1 MERKGRIRRDLL
13 IFFAAI
19 SYSCS
24 PSGQGEEVRCVVH
37 FESSGY
43 ATKAL
48 DPDEQKITDISL
60 MVFDETGDAEECIWI
75 PKAGGTA
82 ELTLVKGKS
91 YDFRACANF
100 GYQVYA
106 DHISEL
112 EEVTFHMTYPDE
124 YREGMPMYASADDV
138 IIGADGTAHLA
149 FDRLMAKITVRM
161 DRSRLSDGVEM
172 YVRSARICNCPKV
185 TNVFVPN
192 KVTGRDKCHNVGFSR
207 NDHET
212 SVLNISG
219 PDGKSGD
226 VAFYMLENMQGNA
239 EADASA
245 CSYIEMELDY
255 MSDTKYSADPLK
267 YRFYLGDGMG
277 NHDVERNTHYKIL
290 VCPEDDGL
298 SDDGWR
304 VDKEGLRDN
313 VPVTF
318 ASYPSSYIRGN
329 IGDNIHIWCEF
340 TPEDTPFDVGEEYM
354 KDDKANGIYDYKI
367 DPDGHGATLTLTGP
381 GRGLIYMS
389 AGKPVDESALYVIEV
404 NLPKD

>member
-60 MVFDETGDAEECIWI
+60 MVFDEAGDAEECIWI
-75 PKAGGTA
+75 PKAGGSA

-112 EEVTFHMTYPDE
+112 EEVTFHMAYPDE
-124 YREGMPMYASADDV
+124 YQEGMPMFASADDV
-138 IIGADGTAHLA
+138 IIGADGTVQLA
-149 FDRLMAKITVRM
+149 FDRLMSKISIRM

-354 KDDKANGIYDYKI
+354 KDDKANGIYDYEI

>member
-1 MERKGRIRRDLL
+1 MERKGRIRGGLL

-112 EEVTFHMTYPDE
+112 EEVTFHMAYPDE

-138 IIGADGTAHLA
+138 IIGADGTVHLA

-192 KVTGRDKCHNVGFSR
+192 KVTGSDKCHNVGFSR

-226 VAFYMLENMQGNA
+226 VAFYMLENMQGEEEPDPNV
-239 EADASA
+239 

-255 MSDTKYSADPLK
+255 MSDTKYSTDPLK

-298 SDDGWR
+298 SDDDWR

-318 ASYPSSYIRGN
+318 ASYPSSYIRGD
-329 IGDNIHIWCEF
+329 IGDKIHIWCEF

-354 KDDKANGIYDYKI
+354 KDDKANGIYDYEI
-367 DPDGHGATLTLTGP
+367 DTDGHGATLTLTGP

>member
-1 MERKGRIRRDLL
+1 MERKGRIRRELL

-37 FESSGY
+37 FEGSGY

-112 EEVTFHMTYPDE
+112 EEVTFHMAYPDE
-124 YREGMPMYASADDV
+124 YQEGMPMYASADDV
-138 IIGADGTAHLA
+138 IIGADGTVHLA
-149 FDRLMAKITVRM
+149 FDRLMSKISIRM

-192 KVTGRDKCHNVGFSR
+192 KVTGSDKCHNVGFSR

-239 EADASA
+239 EANASA

-255 MSDTKYSADPLK
+255 MSDTKYSTDPLK

-277 NHDVERNTHYKIL
+277 NHDIERNTHYRIL

-318 ASYPSSYIRGN
+318 ASYPSSYIRGD
-329 IGDNIHIWCEF
+329 IGDKIHIWCEF

-354 KDDKANGIYDYKI
+354 KDDKANGIYDYEI
-367 DPDGHGATLTLTGP
+367 DTDGHGATLTLTGP

>member
-1 MERKGRIRRDLL
+1 MERKGRIRRELL

-37 FESSGY
+37 FEGSGY

-60 MVFDETGDAEECIWI
+60 MVFDEAGDAEECIWI

-138 IIGADGTAHLA
+138 IIGADGTVHLA

-192 KVTGRDKCHNVGFSR
+192 KVTGSDKCHNVGFSR

-239 EADASA
+239 EANASA

-255 MSDTKYSADPLK
+255 LSDTKYSTDPLK
-267 YRFYLGDGMG
+267 YRFYLGDCKGC
-277 NHDVERNTHYKIL
+277 HDIERNTHYRIL

-318 ASYPSSYIRGN
+318 ASYPSSYIRGD
-329 IGDNIHIWCEF
+329 IGDKIHIWCEF

-354 KDDKANGIYDYKI
+354 KDDKANGIYDYEI

>member
-1 MERKGRIRRDLL
+1 
-13 IFFAAI
+13 
-19 SYSCS
+19 
-24 PSGQGEEVRCVVH
+24 
-37 FESSGY
+37 
-43 ATKAL
+43 
-48 DPDEQKITDISL
+48 
-60 MVFDETGDAEECIWI
+60 
-75 PKAGGTA
+75 
-82 ELTLVKGKS
+82 
-91 YDFRACANF
+91 
-100 GYQVYA
+100 
-106 DHISEL
+106 
-112 EEVTFHMTYPDE
+112 
-124 YREGMPMYASADDV
+124 
-138 IIGADGTAHLA
+138 
-149 FDRLMAKITVRM
+149 
-161 DRSRLSDGVEM
+161 
-172 YVRSARICNCPKV
+172 
-185 TNVFVPN
+185 
-192 KVTGRDKCHNVGFSR
+192 
-207 NDHET
+207 
-212 SVLNISG
+212 
-219 PDGKSGD
+219 
-226 VAFYMLENMQGNA
+226 MLENMQGEEEPDPNV
-239 EADASA
+239 

-277 NHDVERNTHYKIL
+277 CHDIERNTHYRIL

-298 SDDGWR
+298 SDDDWR

-354 KDDKANGIYDYKI
+354 KDDKANGIYDYEI

>member
-24 PSGQGEEVRCVVH
+24 PSGQGEEVRCVIH
-37 FESSGY
+37 FEGSGY

-112 EEVTFHMTYPDE
+112 EEVTFHMAYPDE

-138 IIGADGTAHLA
+138 IIGADGTVHLA

-192 KVTGRDKCHNVGFSR
+192 KVTGSDKCHNVGFSR
-207 NDHET
+207 NDDET

-239 EADASA
+239 EANASA

-255 MSDTKYSADPLK
+255 MSDTKYSTDPLK

-298 SDDGWR
+298 SDDDWR

-318 ASYPSSYIRGN
+318 ASYPSSYIRGD

-354 KDDKANGIYDYKI
+354 KDDKANGIYDYEI

>member
-1 MERKGRIRRDLL
+1 MERKGRIQRGLL
-13 IFFAAI
+13 IILAAMA
-19 SYSCS
+19 YSCS
-24 PSGQGEEVRCVVH
+24 PAAHDEKIRCVVY
-37 FESSGY
+37 FDGSRY
-43 ATKAL
+43 TTKAL
-48 DPDEQKITDISL
+48 NPDERKITDISL
-60 MVFDETGDAEECIWI
+60 MVFDEAGDAEECIWI

-112 EEVTFHMTYPDE
+112 EEITFYMAYPDE
-124 YREGMPMYASADDV
+124 YQEGMPMFASADDV
-138 IIGADGTAHLA
+138 IIGADGTVHMV
-149 FDRLMAKITVRM
+149 FDRLMSKISIRM

-185 TNVFVPN
+185 TTVFVPN
-192 KVTGRDKCHNVGFSR
+192 KVTGSDKCHNVGFYR
-207 NDHET
+207 NDNET
-212 SVLNISG
+212 SILNLSG
-219 PDGKSGD
+219 PDGKSGEI
-226 VAFYMLENMQGNA
+226 AFYMLENMQGNT

-255 MSDTKYSADPLK
+255 MSDTKYSTDPLK
-267 YRFYLGDGMG
+267 YRFYLGDGKG
-277 NHDVERNTHYKIL
+277 CHDIERNTHYRIL

-298 SDDGWR
+298 SDDDWR

-354 KDDKANGIYDYKI
+354 KDDKANGIYDYEI

-381 GRGLIYMS
+381 GRGMIYMS

-404 NLPKD
+404 NLPGN

>member
-75 PKAGGTA
+75 PKADGTA

-112 EEVTFHMTYPDE
+112 EEVTFHMAYPDE

-138 IIGADGTAHLA
+138 IIGADGTVHLA

-192 KVTGRDKCHNVGFSR
+192 KVTGSDKCHNVGFSR

-239 EADASA
+239 EADVSA

-255 MSDTKYSADPLK
+255 MSDTKYSTDPLK

-277 NHDVERNTHYKIL
+277 NHDIERNTHYRIL

-318 ASYPSSYIRGN
+318 ASYPSSYIRGD
-329 IGDNIHIWCEF
+329 IGDKIHIWCEF

-354 KDDKANGIYDYKI
+354 KDDKANGIYDYEI

>member
-48 DPDEQKITDISL
+48 DPDEQRITDISL

-75 PKAGGTA
+75 PKADGTA

-112 EEVTFHMTYPDE
+112 EEVTFHMAYPDE

-138 IIGADGTAHLA
+138 IIGADGTVHLA

-192 KVTGRDKCHNVGFSR
+192 KVTGSDKCHNVGFSR

-239 EADASA
+239 EADVSA

-255 MSDTKYSADPLK
+255 MSDTKYSTDPLK

-277 NHDVERNTHYKIL
+277 NHDIERNTHYRIL

-318 ASYPSSYIRGN
+318 ASYPSSYIRGD
-329 IGDNIHIWCEF
+329 IGDKIHIWCEF

-354 KDDKANGIYDYKI
+354 KDDKANGIYDYEI

>member
-60 MVFDETGDAEECIWI
+60 MVFDEAGDAEECIWI
-75 PKAGGTA
+75 PKAGGSA

-138 IIGADGTAHLA
+138 IIGADGTVHLA

-192 KVTGRDKCHNVGFSR
+192 KVTGSDKCHNVGFSR

-239 EADASA
+239 EANASA

-255 MSDTKYSADPLK
+255 LSDTKYSTDPLK
-267 YRFYLGDGMG
+267 YRFYLGDCKGC
-277 NHDVERNTHYKIL
+277 HDIERNTHYRIL

-318 ASYPSSYIRGN
+318 ASYPSSYIRGD
-329 IGDNIHIWCEF
+329 IGDKIHIWCEF

-354 KDDKANGIYDYKI
+354 KDDKANGIYDYEI